1 MPEVDHELL
10 NMRGYSYR
18 IWGYGLGHSE
28 LIIRATHEDK
38 QHHNAH
44 LCFSD
49 VQYFQF
55 PLGWKG
61 DLVPASDEE
70 LLEIMKRAGVRGW
83 DKVLPRSEV
92 RRMFHLYKAETDKS
106 TVYILGHLYRIEYD
120 VEPIY
125 N

>member
-1 MPEVDHELL
+1 MSEIETELL
-10 NMRGYSYR
+10 RMKGYSYR

-38 QHHNAH
+38 KHHNAH
-44 LCFSD
+44 LCFSH

-70 LLEIMKRAGVRGW
+70 LLVIMERAGIRHW
-83 DKVLPRSEV
+83 DKVLSISEI
-92 RRMFHLYKAETDKS
+92 RKRFHLYKAETANG
-106 TVYILGHLYRIEYD
+106 TIYILGNLYQIEYD

>member
-1 MPEVDHELL
+1 MSEIETELFS
-10 NMRGYSYR
+10 MKGYSYR
-18 IWGYGLGHSE
+18 MWGYGLGHSE

-38 QHHNAH
+38 KHHNAH
-44 LCFSD
+44 LCFSN

-70 LLEIMKRAGVRGW
+70 LLLIMKRAGIPHW
-83 DKVLPRSEV
+83 DTVLPMSQIRK
-92 RRMFHLYKAETDKS
+92 RFHLYKAETTHG
-106 TVYILGHLYRIEYD
+106 TVYILGNLYQIDYD